1 MTRGM
6 RYDTTTSCL
15 IDCKSA
21 KGEWNKLK
29 SQMITIDKFDRGCLS
44 DIVPFCQ
51 VDTLDTYGSPLSQ
64 VISYFSTTEAPKMQ
78 GANDL
83 RVYHPFN
90 STSHTQPPP
99 PEKPK
104 MYLPNYLD
112 HYLAPQTSKR
122 IKRKPHFK
130 IQRKP
135 QHKARREP
143 RRRRGSSGV
152 GNVR

>member
-1 MTRGM
+1 MLFIPFYQGWMELM
-6 RYDTTTSCL
+6 RYLLRLATMSL
-15 IDCKSA
+15 FVI
-21 KGEWNKLK
+21 EN
-29 SQMITIDKFDRGCLS
+29 
-44 DIVPFCQ
+44 VPFCQ

-78 GANDL
+78 DANDL

-90 STSHTQPPP
+90 STGHSQPPP

-130 IQRKP
+130 IQHKP
-135 QHKARREP
+135 RHKAPREP
-143 RRRRGSSGV
+143 RRRQGSSGV